1 MVCEETPE
9 PYAYGARSKPKERFL
24 AGIVSPAS
32 PNYMYGL
39 VDVPSAV
46 PLVAPPPLLG
56 IAASV
61 AGYKVGGKKYLGSCV
76 FCDIDV
82 CDMWEKMPQKSGT
95 PYFLSRS
102 AVKIS
107 PCTVTWVVCRLVHE
121 PEARMFLKSEL
132 GSAMDHAMT
141 WRGLRMMDAAVTGC

>member
-32 PNYMYGL
+32 PNYVYGL

-61 AGYKVGGKKYLGSCV
+61 AGYKVGGRQALGWSA
-76 FCDIDV
+76 FC
-82 CDMWEKMPQKSGT
+82 E
-95 PYFLSRS
+95 Y
-102 AVKIS
+102 
-107 PCTVTWVVCRLVHE
+107 
-121 PEARMFLKSEL
+121 
-132 GSAMDHAMT
+132 
-141 WRGLRMMDAAVTGC
+141 

>member
-32 PNYMYGL
+32 PNYVYGL

-61 AGYKVGGKKYLGSCV
+61 AGYKVGGKQALRRSAICV
-76 FCDIDV
+76 IDV
-82 CDMWEKMPQKSGT
+82 CE
-95 PYFLSRS
+95 
-102 AVKIS
+102 V
-107 PCTVTWVVCRLVHE
+107 
-121 PEARMFLKSEL
+121 L
-132 GSAMDHAMT
+132 GE
-141 WRGLRMMDAAVTGC
+141 GAAEY